1 MAAAARE
8 HAERFAWPH
17 VAAEVID
24 CYEQALAIGEPAGR
38 GADGRLAGFALRHG
52 LAPADRLP
60 RIPAQR
66 LPSLTPAAPALAGG
80 PRRRRALRR
89 LGLAASSLVGA
100 GLAALALQRVGVT
113 RVAASLLASKP
124 GLVAAGLGLMCA
136 AMFVR
141 ALAWHAILVAAPTW
155 RRAKR
160 RDAMQGTFIGVLM
173 SSTLP
178 ARLGE
183 PSRAL
188 IVARRIGRARE
199 TLPVVLGTM
208 VSQTLLNLLA
218 LSILGGVTL
227 SSVSVLDGHDRP
239 LAAGRARTARR
250 ALRGAA
256 RARTDSRRRRLT
268 LAAPAGA
275 ARGLRRSLL
284 RLRDGLRVFRRP
296 GRAAVATVAQLGAW
310 ALQWMSCWLLLM
322 ALGLDSHAGVAAAA
336 GVLFAVNVTAV
347 VPATPANVG
356 VFQAACVA
364 VLAGAYHVSTPEAIA
379 YGIVLQAV
387 EVAAA
392 LIMGL
397 PGAAQRGAVLEGRA
411 AAHDSRHARQIA
423 RACRVS
429 VHSGAGRLKLPSR

>member
-1 MAAAARE
+1 MALAAKER
-8 HAERFAWPH
+8 AERFAWPH

-24 CYEQALAIGEPAGR
+24 CYEQARSISAPATRLGR
-38 GADGRLAGFALRHG
+38 AAVRHG
-52 LAPADRLP
+52 FAPADRLP

-66 LPSLTPAAPALAGG
+66 LPSLQTAPAPALA
-80 PRRRRALRR
+80 PRRLRTLRRAAL
-89 LGLAASSLVGA
+89 LMSWLAGA
-100 GLAALALQRVGVT
+100 GLAALAFQRVGVGP
-113 RVAASLLASKP
+113 VVASLVASKP
-124 GLVAAGLGLMCA
+124 GLIGAGLGLMCA

-141 ALAWHAILVAAPTW
+141 ALAWHSILVAAPTW

-173 SSTLP
+173 SATLP

-188 IVARRIGRARE
+188 IVARRLGRARE

-218 LSILGGVTL
+218 LTILAGVSL
-227 SSVSVLDGHDRP
+227 SNVRVLDVHDRP
-239 LAAGRARTARR
+239 LLLIALAPLAVLVAVLLAPLLIPPTAVSR
-250 ALRGAA
+250 
-256 RARTDSRRRRLT
+256 SRRLQT
-268 LAAPAGA
+268 LLI
-275 ARGLRRSLL
+275 GLRRSLL

-296 GRAAVATVAQLGAW
+296 RRAAIATVAQLGAW
-310 ALQWMSCWLLLM
+310 ALQWLSCWLLLM
-322 ALGLDSHAGVAAAA
+322 ALGLDGQAGLAGAAA
-336 GVLFAVNVTAV
+336 VLFAVNITAV

-364 VLAGAYHVSTPEAIA
+364 VLAGAYHISTPEAIA
-379 YGIVLQAV
+379 YGIVLQVV

-397 PGAAQRGAVLEGRA
+397 PALVNEGLSWKDVRLRTMHATPVRLPALPESQRGLV
-411 AAHDSRHARQIA
+411 
-423 RACRVS
+423 RVD
-429 VHSGAGRLKLPSR
+429 